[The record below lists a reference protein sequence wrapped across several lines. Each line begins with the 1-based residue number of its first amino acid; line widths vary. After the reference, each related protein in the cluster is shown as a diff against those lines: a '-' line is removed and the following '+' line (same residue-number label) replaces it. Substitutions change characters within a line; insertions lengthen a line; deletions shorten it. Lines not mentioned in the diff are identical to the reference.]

1 MNLLRI
7 FEGAEIK
14 EARAKTD
21 TLKRL
26 VAMAKDDQ
34 RKSEDELRAK
44 IARAMEDIDRPM
56 IAGALTGRRGGAD

>member
-7 FEGAEIK
+7 FEGSEIK

-26 VAMAKDDQ
+26 VEMARADQ
-34 RKSEDELRAK
+34 QRSENELRAK
-44 IARAMEDIDRPM
+44 IARAMEEIDRPM